1 MICAWLLQYM
11 KVVRIHEVFIRY
23 QADLAPHSQ
32 TMRSGTIHASW
43 MRSDPPFPADV
54 SPINLLTA
62 SFPPTFVIVATAD
75 WLIPPSESYS
85 VVEKLKEL
93 GVEATYADAVGM
105 GHGVCEDP
113 RSSWP
118 EGQRWWEEAVE
129 PSLEWAEKK
138 LRA

>member
-1 MICAWLLQYM
+1 
-11 KVVRIHEVFIRY
+11 
-23 QADLAPHSQ
+23 
-32 TMRSGTIHASW
+32 
-43 MRSDPPFPADV
+43 MRSDPPFPANV

-62 SFPPTFVIVATAD
+62 SFPPTFVVVATAD

-85 VVEKLKEL
+85 AVEKLKEL

-113 RSSWP
+113 RASWP